1 VHPHWRVEWRRDEP
15 YTLAELADWIF
26 EWDCGPTRAP
36 RPRSVLAATSR
47 CFDELRHIAYRE
59 VLAFKRDGSLEI
71 WLARCERLAISLN

>member
-36 RPRSVLAATSR
+36 STFGAGCNVTV
-47 CFDELRHIAYRE
+47 FDELRHIAYRE